1 MKRYLKYIITGILIV
16 CLIQAN
22 IYSAEAASLP
32 SANPYPYG
40 ISSLASDQASTNA
53 MLLRDW
59 EEWKSK
65 RITSSG
71 AGGYKRVQTS
81 GNQEFTTCSEGM
93 GYGMLLAVYFNERD
107 LFDDLYRYAKKY
119 FNGHG
124 LMHWSID
131 KDGVVAGSGP
141 ATDGD
146 EDMATALVFAHKR
159 WGSNGAINYEQ
170 EAKTYINNLYKYC
183 VEPGTY
189 VLKPGEWGGSDA
201 LNPCYFVPAW
211 YRIYAD
217 FTGNQDWLKVVDKCY
232 DIILNQIGK
241 YNNGTGL
248 VPDWCKADGTAQ
260 KLNVWNGSAKYEY
273 SYDAARMPWRI
284 ALDYSWYGTEKAKEY
299 CEMTNAFFKTVG
311 AENIVDGYS
320 LTGEKIGLYHNTTF
334 VATAAT
340 GYLTGSDPDFGRIMF
355 NEAVKL
361 KDEEPYD
368 YYGNTLR
375 MLTLLYMSGNFPN
388 LYSPNTAPSNTPTPT
403 NNVNQVPEDINGDR
417 AVNMAD
423 VVLIAFRFNATAS
436 DSNYNKDCDLN
447 NDGVINMLDIVM
459 IATKFN
465 YTY

>member
-1 MKRYLKYIITGILIV
+1 MKKVLQYLITIITL
-16 CLIQAN
+16 LSLAQTN
-22 IYSAEAASLP
+22 IYSLESSSLP
-32 SANPYPYG
+32 SKGPYPYG
-40 ISSLASDQASTNA
+40 ISSLATDQTSTDT
-53 MLLRDW
+53 MLLKEW

-71 AGGYKRVQTS
+71 TGGYRRVQTS

-93 GYGMLLAVYFNERD
+93 GYGMLLSVYFNEKA
-107 LFDDLYRYAKKY
+107 LFDDLYCYAKKY
-119 FNGHG
+119 FNSHG
-124 LMHWSID
+124 LMDWSID
-131 KDGVVAGSGP
+131 KNGTVVGNGP

-159 WGSNGAINYEQ
+159 WGSSGTISYEQ

-189 VLKPGEWGGSDA
+189 ILKPGEWGGSSA

-232 DIILNQIGK
+232 DLILNDIGK

-260 KLNVWNGSAKYEY
+260 TLTVWNGSAKYEY

-284 ALDYSWYGTEKAKEY
+284 ALDYSWYGTQEAKEY
-299 CEMTNAFFKTVG
+299 CDMTNAFFKKVG
-311 AENIVDGYS
+311 ATNIVDGYS
-320 LTGEKIGLYHNTTF
+320 LTGEAIGKYHNPSF
-334 VATAAT
+334 VATAAA
-340 GYLTGSDPDFGRIMF
+340 GFLTGSDLDFGRSMF
-355 NEAVKL
+355 NEAVSV
-361 KDEEPYD
+361 KDGEPYD

-375 MLTLLYMSGNFPN
+375 MLTLIYMSGNFPN
-388 LYSPNTAPSNTPTPT
+388 LYSATDKPSNTPIPT
-403 NNVNQVPEDINGDR
+403 EVNQVPEDINKDR
-417 AVNMAD
+417 AVNMLD
-423 VVLIAFRFNATAS
+423 VMLIATHFNTS
-436 DSNYNKDCDLN
+436 STESNFDKNCDIN
-447 NDGVINMLDIVM
+447 NDGSINMIDVM
-459 IATKFN
+459 RIASKFN

>member
-1 MKRYLKYIITGILIV
+1 MRRFLQYIITIITLV
-16 CLIQAN
+16 CLVQAN
-22 IYSAEAASLP
+22 IYSVESSSLP
-32 SANPYPYG
+32 STNTYPYG
-40 ISSLASDQASTNA
+40 ISSLAADQASTNA
-53 MLLRDW
+53 MLLKDW

-71 AGGYKRVQTS
+71 ASGFKRVQTA

-93 GYGMLLAVYFNERD
+93 GYGMLLSVYFNEKA

-119 FNGHG
+119 FNEHG
-124 LMHWSID
+124 LMDWSID
-131 KDGVVAGSGP
+131 KNGTVAGKGP

-159 WGSNGAINYEQ
+159 WGSSGIINYEQ
-170 EAKTYINNLYKYC
+170 EAKNYINNLYRYC

-189 VLKPGEWGGSDA
+189 ILKPGEWGGSEA

-232 DIILNQIGK
+232 DLIINKIGK

-260 KLNVWNGSAKYEY
+260 TLVVWNGAAKYEY

-284 ALDYSWYGTEKAKEY
+284 ALDYSWYGTQKAKEY
-299 CEMTNAFFKTVG
+299 CDKTSAFFKTVG
-311 AENIVDGYS
+311 VTNIVDGYS
-320 LTGEKIGLYHNTTF
+320 LTGQKTGVNHNPTF
-334 VATAAT
+334 VVTAAA
-340 GYLTGSDPDFGRIMF
+340 GCLTGSDLNFGRSMF

-361 KDEEPYD
+361 KDGEPYD

-375 MLTLLYMSGNFPN
+375 LLTLMYMSGNFPN
-388 LYSPNTAPSNTPTPT
+388 FYSTTNTPTNTSIPT
-403 NNVNQVPEDINGDR
+403 SPVKQVPEDINEDR
-417 AVNMAD
+417 AVNIAD
-423 VVLIAFRFNATAS
+423 VMLVAAHFNTTAS
-436 DSNYNKDCDLN
+436 GSNYDKNCDLN
-447 NDGVINMLDIVM
+447 NDGAINIKDIMM
-459 IATKFN
+459 IASKFN